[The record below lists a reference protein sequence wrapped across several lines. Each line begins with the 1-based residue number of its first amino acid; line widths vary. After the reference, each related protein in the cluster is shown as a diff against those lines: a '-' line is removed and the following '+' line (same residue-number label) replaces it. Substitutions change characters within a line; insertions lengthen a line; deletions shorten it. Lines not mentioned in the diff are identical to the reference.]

1 LRSLNEKHG
10 RSVTDGLRGTNFKRK
25 EQQTID
31 DLENLLDI
39 FEKNK
44 IR

>member
-1 LRSLNEKHG
+1 MRNIDAMLQMVYVELTR
-10 RSVTDGLRGTNFKRK
+10 KRK